1 MSAEVLDWG
10 ACELWI
16 RTRQAKGQRVV
27 FTNGCFDLL
36 HAGHIH
42 LLEEAARLGDYLVV
56 AINSDESVRRL
67 KGPQRPI
74 MPLTDRLAL
83 MSALQVVDVLVVFPA
98 ETQTDNEAESD
109 LWDTPH
115 TLLQRLRPDILVK
128 GGDYAP
134 DGVVGREFVEEVH
147 IVPLLAGRS
156 TSDLIQLLGASP

>member
-16 RTRQAKGQRVV
+16 RTRQAEGHRVV

-42 LLEEAARLGDYLVV
+42 LLEEAARLGDCLVV
-56 AINSDESVRRL
+56 AINSDKSVRRL
-67 KGPQRPI
+67 KGPRRPI

-83 MSALQVVDVLVVFPA
+83 MSALQVVDVLVVFP
-98 ETQTDNEAESD
+98 DEAQSGMENESD

-115 TLLQRLRPDILVK
+115 ALLQRLHPDILVK

-134 DGVVGREFVEEVH
+134 DEVVGREFVEEVH
-147 IVPLLAGRS
+147 IVPLLAGHS
-156 TSDLIQLLGASP
+156 SSDIIQRLGASP

>member
-1 MSAEVLDWG
+1 MSAEVLDWA

-16 RTRQAKGQRVV
+16 RTRQAAGQRVV

-56 AINSDESVRRL
+56 AVNSDVSVHRL
-67 KGPQRPI
+67 KGPQRPV

-83 MSALQVVDVLVVFPA
+83 MSAIEVVDVLVAFPEDA
-98 ETQTDNEAESD
+98 QSGGGAESD

-115 TLLQRLRPDILVK
+115 ALLQRLRPDVLVK
-128 GGDYAP
+128 GGDYTP
-134 DGVVGREFVEEVH
+134 DEVVGREFVEEVH
-147 IVPLLAGRS
+147 IVPLLAGHS
-156 TSDLIQLLGASP
+156 TSDLIQRLGASP